1 MRTSFESLNSKSGK
15 GPTASSTT
23 PSYVFI
29 VMDNKLKK
37 NNMKWTFSLPILFP
51 SQPGGDHAPTLE
63 THLGS
68 AVLRIF
74 SWQFAMPKW
83 NILNWNVQV

>member
-1 MRTSFESLNSKSGK
+1 MRTSFKSLNSKSDGA
-15 GPTASSTT
+15 PTLSSTT
-23 PSYVFI
+23 PSYL
-29 VMDNKLKK
+29 MDNKLKK

-51 SQPGGDHAPTLE
+51 SKPGGNHAPTLE

-74 SWQFAMPKW
+74 S
-83 NILNWNVQV
+83 